1 MKVLQQTIL
10 ITLLLF
16 TSFHSFS
23 QKGKDDNLRRFNQVA
38 SYIDA
43 AYVEDVDYEK
53 IVNKAIEAMIGE
65 LDPHS
70 AFIPKEEVAAADEK
84 IRGDFVGIG
93 VRFQVM
99 KDTMNVSSVISGGP
113 SEKVG
118 LQDNDRIVF
127 VDDEPIAGVKM
138 STYEIRKRLMGELGT
153 KVKVTVFRGKGNK
166 RIDFNITRGKIR
178 INSVDCA
185 YMIDNTIG
193 YIRLNAFS
201 RSTTEEIDSS
211 ITLLKNQGMKQLVL
225 DLQNNSGGLMYAARD
240 LADNFISGNR
250 LIVYSQGK
258 RQPRMD
264 LNGGLKNQFEKG
276 ELVVLINEFSASASE
291 IVAGAIQDWDRGL
304 IVGRRSFG
312 KGLVQRPI
320 PLIDGAELRLTIAK
334 YYTPSGRNIQK
345 PYEGVD
351 DYEMDY
357 LKRMKH
363 GEMVTKDSIHFPD
376 SLKYKTLIK
385 KRDVYGGGGIMPDV
399 FVPMDTTSL
408 TPYFNS
414 LFRGGHFNAFTFEYS
429 KENKAKLLEQYPTI
443 AAFKS
448 GFKVD
453 EQLRTAFT
461 DYAFK
466 EDSTL
471 VYNAEEYEKN
481 KNYIEI
487 RLRGL
492 IASDLYGFESS
503 FEILNELN
511 QSLQEAIRILRNN
524 EYSKFKLDK

>member
-1 MKVLQQTIL
+1 MKVLQQTLL

-23 QKGKDDNLRRFNQVA
+23 QKGKDDNLRRFNQVV

-53 IVNKAIEAMIGE
+53 IVNKAIEAMIDE

-70 AFIPKEEVAAADEK
+70 AFIPKEEVAEAEEK

-153 KVKVTVFRGKGNK
+153 KVKVTVFRGKGNQ
-166 RIDFNITRGKIR
+166 RIDFYITRGKIR

-320 PLIDGAELRLTIAK
+320 PLVDGAELRLTIAK

-376 SLKYKTLIK
+376 SLKYKTLVK

-399 FVPMDTTSL
+399 FVPMDTASL

-414 LFRGGHFNAFTFEYS
+414 LFRGGHFNAFTFQYS
-429 KENKAKLLEQYPTI
+429 KENKAKLLAKYPTI

-448 GFKVD
+448 GFEVD